1 MNDADEWARLQD
13 AWSAD
18 APAAAPLPDVTA
30 MIARARRERRLIM
43 WTIVGEWALAAVAA
57 GMLVARW
64 PLPDTEGVL
73 LPWTMFYVLVSCFV
87 MVAYTWTRVQAL
99 QEPSGASLRDWLEL
113 RRRRA
118 LLGLRLARLTR
129 WTTIALSPAPVVS
142 LITARDAWNAVW
154 SSVAVTLVLAGG
166 WVWAHH
172 KTRRMK
178 AEIAEVD
185 AMECE
190 WLGEQDGTTTA

>member
-13 AWSAD
+13 AWGAD
-18 APAAAPLPDVTA
+18 APRAAPLPDVTA

-64 PLPDTEGVL
+64 PLPDTEGIL
-73 LPWTMFYVLVSCFV
+73 LLWTLFYVLVMCFV
-87 MVAYTWTRVQAL
+87 MVSYTWTRLQAL
-99 QEPSGASLRDWLEL
+99 QEPSGASLRDWLDL

-129 WTTIALSPAPVVS
+129 WTTIALLPAPVVS
-142 LITARDAWNAVW
+142 LITARDAWNAAW

-166 WVWAHH
+166 WIWARR
-172 KTRRMK
+172 KTRRMT
-178 AEIAEVD
+178 AEIADVD
-185 AMECE
+185 ALARE
-190 WLGEQDGTTTA
+190 WLDEPPTI

>member
-1 MNDADEWARLQD
+1 MNDADEWAKLQD
-13 AWSAD
+13 AWGAD
-18 APAAAPLPDVTA
+18 APTAVPLPDVAA

-43 WTIVGEWALAAVAA
+43 WTIAGEWALAAVAA

-64 PLPDTEGVL
+64 PLLDTEGIM
-73 LPWTMFYVLVSCFV
+73 LPWTMFYVLVMCFV
-87 MVAYTWTRVQAL
+87 MVTYTWTRLQAL
-99 QEPSGASLRDWLEL
+99 QEPGGASLRDWLDL

-142 LITARDAWNAVW
+142 LITARDAWNAAW

-166 WVWAHH
+166 WVWARH
-172 KTRRMK
+172 KTRRMRV
-178 AEIAEVD
+178 EIAEVG
-185 AMECE
+185 ALARE
-190 WLGEQDGTTTA
+190 WLDEQDGTTTA